1 MTCLLLC
8 NENTPGIES
17 ILIFN
22 TTDNTWNEIEPEEKN
37 EILLNIEIQN
47 KWIINKN
54 KLNKIIGFISSDNKN
69 KYKVFKTKDTTVN
82 RNSGARCDEAGKA
95 KTIKLL
101 NEIVGSDWLNK
112 ENTKKLVQVDLC
124 IIEEILLRILN
135 KNKKDNKIWFLD
147 SNIATFNKI

>member
-1 MTCLLLC
+1 VL
-8 NENTPGIES
+8 
-17 ILIFN
+17 
-22 TTDNTWNEIEPEEKN
+22 D
-37 EILLNIEIQN
+37 
-47 KWIINKN
+47 
-54 KLNKIIGFISSDNKN
+54 
-69 KYKVFKTKDTTVN
+69 
-82 RNSGARCDEAGKA
+82 DEAGKA

-101 NEIVGSDWLNK
+101 NEIVGSEWLHK